1 MRKIM
6 ILAVTL
12 IAAGSMGTIS
22 AQAFNKTNGVGFA
35 LTDDDGCVIWDDP
48 NTMTAPAVEVAST
61 TTTGRLTLKPVPATV
76 TSVVETTT
84 IAIVNAPETAPTFA
98 GVTTEDS
105 TTETT
110 TETTTST
117 TETTTVSTETTTE
130 TTTSDTTSAETSAE
144 TSTETT
150 VTTTAETVMVK
161 ASDGETEITVVTTWD
176 KIKTFVKS
184 LFS

>member
-84 IAIVNAPETAPTFA
+84 TIAIVNAPETAPTFA

-110 TETTTST
+110 TST
-117 TETTTVSTETTTE
+117 TETTTTVSTETTTE
-130 TTTSDTTSAETSAE
+130 TTTSATTSAETSAE

-176 KIKTFVKS
+176 KIKAFVKS

>member
-110 TETTTST
+110 TST

-130 TTTSDTTSAETSAE
+130 TTTSDTTSAEISAE

-176 KIKTFVKS
+176 KIKAFVKS

>member
-35 LTDDDGCVIWDDP
+35 LTDNDGCVIWDDP

-110 TETTTST
+110 TST
-117 TETTTVSTETTTE
+117 TETTTTVLTETTTE
-130 TTTSDTTSAETSAE
+130 TTTSVTTSAETSAE